1 MTRSRIEDILPL
13 QPLQEGFLFHSLV
26 ADGAVDVYTSQVRFD
41 LAGVV
46 DGAALRR
53 AGSGCWP
60 VMRICGRVFGM
71 RV

>member
-26 ADGAVDVYTSQVRFD
+26 VDGADGAVDVYTSQVRFD

-53 AGSGCWP
+53 AGE
-60 VMRICGRVFGM
+60 RLLARHANL
-71 RV
+71 R